1 MRCIGTGLSN
11 LGIRSRSCSRRS
23 FSHGEASIRFLG
35 VWDTVGALGIPLYR
49 NPLTALANRRWQFH
63 NVELS
68 GSVQAAYQALAID
81 ETRRPFE
88 AAVWEQGADAE
99 DQTLEQVWF
108 AGCHSDVGGGYADT
122 ALSDLSLGWLTE
134 RARSCGLV
142 FRKGAFVWPE
152 NGARP
157 PARTLT
163 SCRILAVGCTIP
175 APERRGCWGG
185 LCALSDHGLPVA
197 KPSPPPHWYDDNET
211 RPIGPATSMVSC
223 GRRAIRSSRS
233 ARGNQRAELGHET
246 TARSSATAR

>member
-157 PARTLT
+157 PGTDADFVPDPRGRLHDSSTGAARLLGRAVRTLG
-163 SCRILAVGCTIP
+163 SRPAGREAVSSTALVRRQRDATYRPSNLDGFLRASGDQVVSVGPWEP
-175 APERRGCWGG
+175 ASGAG
-185 LCALSDHGLPVA
+185 S
-197 KPSPPPHWYDDNET
+197 
-211 RPIGPATSMVSC
+211 
-223 GRRAIRSSRS
+223 
-233 ARGNQRAELGHET
+233 
-246 TARSSATAR
+246 